1 MENNVSL
8 ENVAREI
15 AGLYG
20 AEVLFFERASGTLSV
35 YCHSQKLV
43 GGVEVNGNL
52 VNLHIALRGKR
63 CVVGTPLVFDGF

>member
-20 AEVLFFERASGTLSV
+20 AEVLFFERSSGTLSA
-35 YCHSQKLV
+35 YCHSKKLV